1 MENTLKSLS
10 YIQCISRLNGI
21 VQNNN
26 IGNSGRALKSENQ
39 VPRCDSLEEGMQAST
54 QWLSS
59 DDKNALSTDSVV
71 H

>member
-1 MENTLKSLS
+1 MHLRLKDL
-10 YIQCISRLNGI
+10 
-21 VQNNN
+21 VKNNN

-39 VPRCDSLEEGMQAST
+39 VPRCDSLEESMQASI

-59 DDKNALSTDSVV
+59 ADKNALSMDSVV